1 MMNALKTKTLLLL
14 ALITF
19 LVAGSAMAS
28 ELTDFPADYSD
39 DLVIMV
45 NINTDDAEKMAVAL
59 SGIGPAR
66 AAAIVAYREEF
77 GLFTSV
83 EDLLAISGIGPRTL
97 EAIRHQLVVGDL

>member
-1 MMNALKTKTLLLL
+1 MNALKTNSLLLL
-14 ALITF
+14 F
-19 LVAGSAMAS
+19 LVAFFTAGSALAS

-39 DLVIMV
+39 ELVIMV

-59 SGIGPAR
+59 AGIGPAR

-77 GLFTSV
+77 GLFATV
-83 EDLLAISGIGPRTL
+83 DDLLAISGIGPRTL